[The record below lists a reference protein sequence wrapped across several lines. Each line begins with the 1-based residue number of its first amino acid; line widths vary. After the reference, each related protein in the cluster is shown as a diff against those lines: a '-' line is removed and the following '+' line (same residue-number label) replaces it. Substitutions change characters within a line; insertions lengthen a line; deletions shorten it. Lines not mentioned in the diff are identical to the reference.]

1 MGTKTAHLRQLT
13 QHSSPLNIQTTSK
26 LLKTPSTVIQS
37 IQEICEALKMSPAAI
52 IAPSILSADF
62 ADLGKECSNTIA
74 RGADWLH
81 VDIMDGHFVPNITF
95 GAPVVTKIRSHVDRP
110 TAKHGKGTF
119 DCHMMIAEPKK
130 WVKEFQNAGCDL
142 YCFHYEAAIN
152 STAAESPE
160 STSDLKTSP
169 KELVRYIHDLGM
181 LAGIAIKP
189 DTPVDV
195 LWDILESKD
204 LKEVPDMVLVMTVHP
219 GFGGQK
225 FMASELPKVAELRK
239 RYPELN
245 IEVDGGLGPG
255 TIDQA
260 ADAGANV
267 IVAGSAVFG
276 AKDPAEVIAK
286 LREAVD
292 KRRSKES
299 L

>member
-1 MGTKTAHLRQLT
+1 
-13 QHSSPLNIQTTSK
+13 
-26 LLKTPSTVIQS
+26 
-37 IQEICEALKMSPAAI
+37 MSPTAI

-62 ADLGKECSNTIA
+62 ADLGKECSSTIA

-81 VDIMDGHFVPNITF
+81 IDIMDGHFVPNITF

-169 KELVRYIHDLGM
+169 KELIRYIHDLGM

-204 LKEVPDMVLVMTVHP
+204 AKEVPDMVLVMTVHP

-225 FMASELPKVAELRK
+225 FMASELPKVTELRK

-276 AKDPAEVIAK
+276 AKDPREVIAK

-292 KRRSKES
+292 KRRTKES

>member
-1 MGTKTAHLRQLT
+1 M
-13 QHSSPLNIQTTSK
+13 
-26 LLKTPSTVIQS
+26 
-37 IQEICEALKMSPAAI
+37 
-52 IAPSILSADF
+52 
-62 ADLGKECSNTIA
+62 
-74 RGADWLH
+74 
-81 VDIMDGHFVPNITF
+81 
-95 GAPVVTKIRSHVDRP
+95 TKIRSHVDRP
-110 TAKHGKGTF
+110 TAHHGKGTF

-130 WVKEFQNAGCDL
+130 WVKDFKNAGCDL
-142 YCFHYEAAIN
+142 YCFHYEAAID

-160 STSDLKTSP
+160 ATSDKKTSP
-169 KELVRYIHDLGM
+169 KELIKYIHGLGM

-189 DTPVDV
+189 ETSVDV
-195 LWDILESKD
+195 LWDILESKVKD
-204 LKEVPDMVLVMTVHP
+204 EVPDVCTERLWERGCANGWQMVLVMTVHP

-239 RYPELN
+239 RYPDLN

-276 AKDPAEVIAK
+276 AKDPADVIAK
-286 LREAVD
+286 LREAVE